1 MEFYSKSTGYKKKR
15 DEEKEKSKKDDSK
28 DNSEEEESDIIKTK
42 DEIAIKLDDK
52 KRITVRKF
60 KGKLLVDIREFYN
73 DKGEMKP
80 GKKGIALSK
89 EKFIIENYPN
99 VLHKNMLNNN
109 SLPNLEFCA
118 RYRKQALNTGCMI
131 RRGLQ

>member
-73 DKGEMKP
+73 EIKP
-80 GKKGIALSK
+80 RKKGIALSK
-89 EKFIIENYPN
+89 ENWNKLKDYINVIDEAIEN
-99 VLHKNMLNNN
+99 M
-109 SLPNLEFCA
+109 
-118 RYRKQALNTGCMI
+118 
-131 RRGLQ
+131 

>member
-15 DEEKEKSKKDDSK
+15 DEEKEKNKKDDSK

-89 EKFIIENYPN
+89 ENWNKLKDYINVIDEAIEN
-99 VLHKNMLNNN
+99 M
-109 SLPNLEFCA
+109 
-118 RYRKQALNTGCMI
+118 
-131 RRGLQ
+131 

>member
-60 KGKLLVDIREFYN
+60 KGKLLVDNREFYN

-89 EKFIIENYPN
+89 ENWNKLKDYINVIDEAIEN
-99 VLHKNMLNNN
+99 M
-109 SLPNLEFCA
+109 
-118 RYRKQALNTGCMI
+118 
-131 RRGLQ
+131 

>member
-15 DEEKEKSKKDDSK
+15 DEEKEKNKKDDSK

-89 EKFIIENYPN
+89 ENWNKLKDYIN
-99 VLHKNMLNNN
+99 V
-109 SLPNLEFCA
+109 
-118 RYRKQALNTGCMI
+118 R
-131 RRGLQ
+131 